1 MSQKKNW
8 TLRCVWVPAHTGANA
23 PLTAIW
29 IQTPQ
34 RTAATSRRNTAATP
48 AEGDSWAYA
57 A

>member
-8 TLRCVWVPAHTGANA
+8 TLRCVWVPAHTGTNA
-23 PLTAIW
+23 PLTAVW

-34 RTAATSRRNTAATP
+34 RTTTSRRNTAATP